1 MVLSG
6 SNRQDAIKWLIRSG
20 VVPSWNS
27 VENKAVF
34 KKLTKVPELTL
45 SYLEGI
51 WPSVLALLEINNE
64 TESEVIRHNIEHI
77 LREQG
82 RL

>member
-1 MVLSG
+1 LV
-6 SNRQDAIKWLIRSG
+6 RSG

-34 KKLTKVPELTL
+34 KKMTKVPELTL

-51 WPSVLALLEINNE
+51 WPSILALLEINNE
-64 TESEVIRHNIEHI
+64 TEAEVIRHNVEHI